1 MSFDTICRRLAE
13 MFPEDFASWLLGH
26 RVTLTELRPTEL
38 SLEAIRADR
47 VILLQ
52 GETETLHIE
61 FQTDPK
67 DEVPMRMADYRL
79 RLYRLSPEKTIR
91 QVVIY
96 LRKTNSPKV
105 YQDYF
110 EIPGLYAEF
119 DIIRIWAV
127 PAAELMAYEGLLPFV
142 ALSQTEDAS
151 ASLRSAVEAINQMAD
166 ESQQHEAMAATY
178 VLAGLKLDKAI
189 ISSII
194 RRDVMQE
201 SVTYQ
206 AIVQE
211 GRDEGEGRKGR
222 EIALNLL
229 REGLSIELVA
239 RTTGLSI
246 EAIQQ
251 LQTEL
256 K

>member
-1 MSFDTICRRLAE
+1 MPSGFSRFLNV
-13 MFPEDFASWLLGH
+13 W
-26 RVTLTELRPTEL
+26 
-38 SLEAIRADR
+38 

-52 GETETLHIE
+52 GETEIFHLE
-61 FQTDPK
+61 FQTDLK
-67 DEVPMRMADYRL
+67 DDVPMRMPDYRL
-79 RLYRLSPEKTIR
+79 RLHRKFPEKTVR

-96 LRKTNSPKV
+96 LRQTNSKKV

-110 EIPGLYAEF
+110 EISGLYAQYHVV
-119 DIIRIWAV
+119 RIWEV

-151 ASLRSAVEAINQMAD
+151 ASLRSAVEAISQMAD

-211 GRDEGEGRKGR
+211 GEDKKGR
-222 EIALNLL
+222 AIALNLL
-229 REGLSIELVA
+229 REGLSIKLVA

-251 LQTEL
+251 LQTEQ

>member
-1 MSFDTICRRLAE
+1 MSFDTTCRRLAE
-13 MFPEDFASWLLGH
+13 MFPEDFASWLLGR

-52 GETETLHIE
+52 GETETLHME

-67 DEVPMRMADYRL
+67 DDVPMRMADYRL
-79 RLYRLSPEKTIR
+79 RLNRLSPEKTIR

-96 LRKTNSPKV
+96 LRKTNSRKV

-119 DIIRIWAV
+119 DIIRIWEV

-151 ASLRSAVEAINQMAD
+151 ASLRSAVEAINQMSD

-211 GRDEGEGRKGR
+211 GEDKKGR
-222 EIALNLL
+222 AIALNLL

-246 EAIQQ
+246 EAVQQ

>member
-1 MSFDTICRRLAE
+1 
-13 MFPEDFASWLLGH
+13 
-26 RVTLTELRPTEL
+26 
-38 SLEAIRADR
+38 
-47 VILLQ
+47 
-52 GETETLHIE
+52 
-61 FQTDPK
+61 
-67 DEVPMRMADYRL
+67 L
-79 RLYRLSPEKTIR
+79 RLHRLSPEKTIR

-119 DIIRIWAV
+119 DIIRIWEV

-211 GRDEGEGRKGR
+211 GEDKKGR
-222 EIALNLL
+222 AIALNLL
-229 REGLSIELVA
+229 REGLSLELVA